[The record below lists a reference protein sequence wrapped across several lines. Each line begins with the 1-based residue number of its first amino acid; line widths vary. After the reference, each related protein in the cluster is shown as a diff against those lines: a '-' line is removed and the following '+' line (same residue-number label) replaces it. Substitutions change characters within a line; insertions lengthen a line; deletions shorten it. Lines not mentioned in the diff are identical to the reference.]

1 MVKINITGTGEII
14 RPLPHTGSNRPS
26 TSESIE
32 SALVTQIQGFTS
44 LIRVFQ
50 DGSRLAEIV
59 SLWRYPPVS
68 IPELWRDGA
77 PWNMMLDTVKMSTE
91 FADDQPFDP
100 AALQMRVVELPVPRP
115 FWRLA
120 NFYYQGKLGAV
131 DITPVSTKLLSV
143 NAHGS
148 ITELSSVGGDARVMP
163 SLV

>member
-1 MVKINITGTGEII
+1 MAKILITGTGEII
-14 RPLPHTGSNRPS
+14 RPLPHTGSNRTS

-32 SALVTQIQGFTS
+32 SGPNTQIQGFSS

-50 DGSRLAEIV
+50 DGNKLVEIV
-59 SLWRYPPVS
+59 SLWRYPPIS
-68 IPELWRDGA
+68 IPELWGDGA
-77 PWNMMLDTVKMSTE
+77 PWNMRLDTVKMSTE

-100 AALQMRVVELPVPRP
+100 AALQMHVVELPIPRP

-120 NFYYQGKLGAV
+120 NFYYRGKLGAV

-148 ITELSSVGGDARVMP
+148 ITELPKVDGDARAMP
-163 SLV
+163 SMV